1 MNEEKHPLSR
11 ASVHRIHFR
20 KSELKFASAHMTV
33 FPDGSKEALHG
44 HNYITEVSLDL
55 ESIELSQMVP
65 FSSFKTFILKIC
77 EEWDEKVLLQ
87 KNCPFFKIL
96 SETSQ
101 DIEFLLCKK
110 RYILPRDEVILLPLD
125 NIATETLANLFCQK
139 LLNYLE
145 TQNFFQNIRGI
156 QVKIEESPGQGSTR
170 SFLL

>member
-1 MNEEKHPLSR
+1 
-11 ASVHRIHFR
+11 
-20 KSELKFASAHMTV
+20 
-33 FPDGSKEALHG
+33 
-44 HNYITEVSLDL
+44 
-55 ESIELSQMVP
+55 
-65 FSSFKTFILKIC
+65 
-77 EEWDEKVLLQ
+77 LLQ